1 MGTHN
6 KAGALFA
13 AITLTFTMAACSSSN
28 NGEVVKN
35 DSTTATTQET
45 TPAAE
50 ATTEAATNPK
60 FGDSYQ
66 WDDGLK
72 VTISTPTEVTPTE
85 YAAGTVDGWSNIAWT
100 ITIENGT
107 DENYDPSMIYINVAS
122 GGQEGSEIYDT
133 DWTGTPS
140 STIVPGKSITWTVAY
155 AVADATDLQ
164 LSVEDVAAL
173 GKNEVIFTN

>member
-50 ATTEAATNPK
+50 ATTEAATNPV
-60 FGDSYQ
+60 FGDSYV

-72 VTISTPTEVTPTE
+72 VTISAPSEVTPTE
-85 YAAGTVDGWSNIAWT
+85 YAAGTVEGWTNLGWT

-107 DENYDPSMIYINVAS
+107 SENYDPTMILVKVAA
-122 GGQEGSEIYDT
+122 GGQEGSEIFDT
-133 DWTGTPS
+133 DWQGTPT
-140 STIVPGKSITWTVAY
+140 STILPGNSVTWVAAY
-155 AVADATDLQ
+155 AVADPATVQ
-164 LSVEDVAAL
+164 LSVEDVIAL
-173 GKNEVIFTN
+173 DKNEVIFTN

>member
-1 MGTHN
+1 MGTHS
-6 KAGALFA
+6 KVGALLA
-13 AITLTFTMAACSSSN
+13 ALTITATMTACSTSD

-35 DSTTATTQET
+35 DTTTTAAAT

-72 VTISTPTEVTPTE
+72 VTVSAPTEVTPSE
-85 YAAGTVDGWSNIAWT
+85 YAAGVTDGWSNLAWT

-107 DENYDPSMIYINVAS
+107 SENYDPTMILIKVAS
-122 GGQEGSEIYDT
+122 GGREGSEILDPWLAPPT
-133 DWTGTPS
+133 
-140 STIVPGKSITWTVAY
+140 STILPGKSITWTA
-155 AVADATDLQ
+155 AWSVADPSDVQ
-164 LSVEDVAAL
+164 LSVEDVMAL
-173 GKNEVIFTN
+173 DKNEVIFTN